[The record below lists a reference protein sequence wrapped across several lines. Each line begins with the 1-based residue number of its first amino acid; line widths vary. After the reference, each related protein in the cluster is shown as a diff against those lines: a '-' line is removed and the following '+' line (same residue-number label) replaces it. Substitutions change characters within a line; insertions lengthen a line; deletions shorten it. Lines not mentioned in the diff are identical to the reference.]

1 MFVSSTHNDVRKC
14 QLIKREGAKKK
25 KKKEDA
31 CGGQPIKR
39 RVNRLRRTTLAQE
52 PPRSCSVVQKKS
64 WMAWRQNQRGVRAS
78 GLSLEL
84 TADLII
90 IK

>member
-1 MFVSSTHNDVRKC
+1 MSADKKGRC
-14 QLIKREGAKKK
+14 KKK

-52 PPRSCSVVQKKS
+52 PPRTSSIVQKNS
-64 WMAWRQNQRGVRAS
+64 WMAWTQNQRGMRAS